1 MKVAIF
7 SDVQGVLPALE
18 VVVDDILRWGADLVV
33 LNGDLIN
40 RGPLNR
46 ECLGLFQR
54 YQASHGWLPIKGN
67 HEEYVLHCHR
77 PPEDE
82 IEAEMRQFADWTYRQ
97 LGEGV
102 EALAA
107 WPDHLTFQ
115 GPGTDR
121 WVHVTHGTLAGNRQG
136 ISRSV
141 EDARLVGVLPEG
153 VELFV
158 TAHTHKPLQ
167 RGYQG
172 IRILNIGSVG
182 SPFDGDVRASYGRLT
197 FDGAGWREEIVRLDY
212 DRERADRDFRNSG
225 FLEQGGPLAKVI
237 YTEWQ
242 RAELLMP
249 LWKRQYQ
256 EAVRIGRIGLR
267 EAVERFLGDLDV

>member
-18 VVVDDILRWGADLVV
+18 VVVDDILRWGADLVI

-46 ECLGLFQR
+46 ECLGMFQT

-82 IEAEMRQFADWTYRQ
+82 IEAETRQFADWTFRQ
-97 LGEGV
+97 LGAGV
-102 EALAA
+102 QALEA

-141 EDARLVGVLPEG
+141 EDARLVGALPEG

-197 FDGAGWREEIVRLDY
+197 FDGPGWREEIVRLDY
-212 DRERADRDFRNSG
+212 DRERADRDFRDSG
-225 FLEQGGPLAKVI
+225 FLDQGGPLAKVI

-242 RAELLMP
+242 CAELLMP
-249 LWKRQYQ
+249 LWKHQYQ
-256 EAVRIGRIGLR
+256 EAVRAGRIGLR
-267 EAVERFLGDLDV
+267 EAVERFLREQV